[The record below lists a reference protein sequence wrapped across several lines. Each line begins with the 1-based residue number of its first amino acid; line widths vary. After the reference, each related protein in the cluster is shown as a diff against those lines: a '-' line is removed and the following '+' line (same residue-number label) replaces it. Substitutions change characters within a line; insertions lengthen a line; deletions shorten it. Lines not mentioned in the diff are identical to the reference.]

1 MEKNNFAKRSK
12 PGFPA
17 ILALLGMLL
26 SSCTGC
32 SNGNTG
38 YGREIAIMSWNVQN
52 LFDAR
57 LDGTEYSEFMPSS
70 GWSIDDY
77 RSRLASTAEVI
88 RSAVKNGPDI
98 VFLQEVEHAGVL
110 HDLEDPYLRG
120 LGYHYRVA
128 SDGEGSATQVGV
140 LSRFPLVSVVSRA
153 VHLPGAPLMRPVLE
167 VTVELADEVFF
178 TAFVCHWK
186 SKYGGAAYSEPFR
199 VAAAAMI
206 RNRVKMLKTNGAVAL
221 MVLGDLNIQW
231 DEYLLIDGSYETAL
245 FPFSSGEA
253 SLTGLSVTT
262 LREEAGLGGDGLP
275 LFTPW
280 GEYLP
285 EVGTYSYRNSWERI
299 DHFLFSS
306 TFFDGKG
313 IEYAGFEVAMD
324 GPWFNPAGYP
334 QSYIMSNGYG
344 YSDHLPI
351 IAYITLVSDK

>member
-1 MEKNNFAKRSK
+1 MEQNTFERRFS
-12 PGFPA
+12 PGFSA
-17 ILALLGMLL
+17 ALAVLGMLL

-32 SNGNTG
+32 SNGNTE

-52 LFDAR
+52 LFDAS
-57 LDGTEYSEFMPSS
+57 LDGTEYSEYLPSS

-88 RSAVKNGPDI
+88 RSAVKNGPDL
-98 VFLQEVEHAGVL
+98 VFLQEVEHGGVL
-110 HDLEDPYLRG
+110 DDLEDPYLRG
-120 LGYHYRVA
+120 MGYHYRVA

-140 LSRFPLVSVVSRA
+140 LSRFPFVSVVSRA
-153 VHLPGAPLMRPVLE
+153 VHVPAAPLIRPVLE
-167 VTVELADEVFF
+167 VTVELGEDVFL

-206 RNRVKMLKTNGAVAL
+206 RNQVKVLKAGGTVPVI
-221 MVLGDLNIQW
+221 VLGDLNIQW
-231 DEYLLIDGSYETAL
+231 DEFLLIDGAYETAL
-245 FPFSSGEA
+245 VPFSPGEESIA
-253 SLTGLSVTT
+253 GLSVTS
-262 LREEAGLGGDGLP
+262 LREETGLRGDGLP

-285 EVGTYSYRNSWERI
+285 GVGSYSYRNSWERI

-306 TFFDGKG
+306 AFFDGKG

-324 GPWFNPAGYP
+324 GPWYNSAGYP
-334 QSYIMSNGYG
+334 QSYIMKNGYG
-344 YSDHLPI
+344 YSDHLPV
-351 IAYITLVSDK
+351 IAYVTLASAK